1 VNSIND
7 TEYINTII
15 EQALLEDLRKEG
27 DITSGTIFN
36 TADQAK
42 AIIKSKDTGILSGA
56 YLLKPL
62 FTKINKTLSVR
73 LKAEEGAE
81 LNIGTEICVLN
92 GPIQGILSGERI
104 ALNFL
109 QRLSGIA
116 TKTARL
122 NMLIRGTEA
131 TLLDTR
137 KTTPLIR
144 VLEKRAV
151 IAGGGE
157 NHRMGLF
164 DMILIK
170 DTHVKGAGGPVA
182 AIQKAR
188 EFCKTKPEIKIE
200 VEVQSTD
207 EFFDAF
213 TAQPNRIMLDNM
225 SLDEMSKCVAY
236 RDSAR
241 SSIELEASGNI
252 TEDTIRAIAETGVDY
267 ISVGALTHS
276 VKALDVHLVLL

>member
-1 VNSIND
+1 MNSIND
-7 TEYINTII
+7 TESINTII
-15 EQALLEDLRKEG
+15 EQALLEDLGNEG
-27 DITSGTIFN
+27 DITSGAVFT

-42 AIIKSKDTGILSGA
+42 AIIKSKDRGILSGV

-62 FTKINKTLSVR
+62 FNKINKTLSVR
-73 LKAEEGAE
+73 LKAEEGAN
-81 LNIGTEICVLN
+81 LKTGTEICLLS
-92 GPIQGILSGERI
+92 GPIQSILSGERV

-116 TKTARL
+116 TKTSQL
-122 NMLIRGTEA
+122 NMLIKGTKA
-131 TLLDTR
+131 KLLDTR
-137 KTTPLIR
+137 KTTPLMRI
-144 VLEKRAV
+144 LEKRAV
-151 IAGGGE
+151 IAGGGY

-170 DTHVKGAGGPVA
+170 DTHVKGAGGPGA
-182 AIQKAR
+182 AVQKAR
-188 EFCKTKPEIKIE
+188 EFSKTKPEIKIE

-207 EFFDAF
+207 EFFEAF
-213 TAQPNRIMLDNM
+213 EAQPNRIMLDNM
-225 SLDEMSKCVAY
+225 TLDEMHECVEY
-236 RDSAR
+236 RNNAG

-276 VKALDVHLVLL
+276 VKALDIHLVLL